1 MTTKHSALTV
11 LFLTILLSCATG
23 QQKFSKLS
31 EDSLLT
37 LLEKNNKA
45 MGSLAVMENGKLIYT
60 RAIGFSAVS
69 PDKVPSTEKT
79 RYRIGSIS
87 KMFTATMIF
96 QLIEENK
103 LQLTTTLDK
112 FFPSVKNSVNITI
125 GNMLNHRSGIH
136 SFTDDPAYR
145 NYMTKA
151 HTKSEMVELISS
163 SPSDFE
169 PGSKFQYSNSN
180 YVLLGYIAENLRK
193 ESYESIL
200 QKYICSKAGL
210 TDTHLGEK
218 TDLSKNESFSFRFTG
233 GWDQLPETDM
243 SIPQGAGAI
252 VSTTSDLVIFITAL
266 FDGKLVKPSSLEK
279 MKTISDGMGM
289 GMQQL
294 PYESKTVY
302 GHGGGIDGF
311 NSLLMYIPEDKLAV
325 AYCSNGTNYAVNDI
339 ILHTLGNY
347 YGKPVKLPVF
357 NAYMVKPSDLDK
369 YPGVYSNPGFPLKLT
384 ITANDGRLF
393 GQGSGQPP
401 FPLEATAKD
410 EFKFDMAGI
419 VIRFNTD
426 SSKLD
431 LLQGGK
437 NISFS
442 RESNP

>member
-1 MTTKHSALTV
+1 MKLKFHTIPV
-11 LFLTILLSCATG
+11 LLLTIFITCANG
-23 QQKFSKLS
+23 QQKFSKPS

-37 LLEKNNKA
+37 VLEKNNKA

-69 PDKVPSTEKT
+69 PGKIQSTENT
-79 RYRIGSIS
+79 RYRIGSIT

-112 FFPSVKNSVNITI
+112 FYPSVKNSANVTI

-136 SFTDDPAYR
+136 SFTDDPGYLT
-145 NYMTKA
+145 YMTKP
-151 HTKSEMVELISS
+151 HTKSEIVEIISAF
-163 SPSDFE
+163 PSDFE

-180 YVLLGYIAENLRK
+180 YVLLGYIAESLRK
-193 ESYESIL
+193 ASYESIL

-210 TDTHLGEK
+210 TNTHLGEK

-252 VSTTSDLVIFITAL
+252 VSTTSDLARFITAL

-294 PYESKTVY
+294 PYESKTAY

-311 NSLLMYIPEDKLAV
+311 NSLLMYIPEDRLAI
-325 AYCSNGTNYAVNDI
+325 AYCSNGTNYSVNDI
-339 ILHTLGNY
+339 ILHALGNY
-347 YGKPVKLPVF
+347 YGKPRKLPVF
-357 NAYMVKPSDLDK
+357 DVYAVNPADLSK

-384 ITANDGRLF
+384 ISVNDGRLF

-419 VIRFNTD
+419 VIRFNPD
-426 SSKLD
+426 SSKFD
-431 LLQGGK
+431 LVQGGK
-437 NISFS
+437 TISFS
-442 RESNP
+442 RELN